1 MTQKALNFIVSG
13 MLNSEREVAEK
24 RIAYILSRIDD
35 NTVIDGFTDGFVTAV
50 TIEDKHKLFSYVCG
64 LNKSKTLAGLKG
76 ATVRLEDGFY
86 IYVDVECERIVYG
99 KPNGKRWETNDKKE
113 GEYTERT
120 TVSFTQR
127 IRIYPGCEIP
137 GVSYTIL

>member
-35 NTVIDGFTDGFVTAV
+35 NTVIDGFTDGFVTTV
-50 TIEDKHKLFSYVCG
+50 TIEDEQKLFSHVCG
-64 LNKSKTLAGLKG
+64 LNKFKTFTRLK
-76 ATVRLEDGFY
+76 AYTIKQEGFY
-86 IYVDVECERIVYG
+86 TFIDVECERIVYSKPGG
-99 KPNGKRWETNDKKE
+99 KTWETNDKKE